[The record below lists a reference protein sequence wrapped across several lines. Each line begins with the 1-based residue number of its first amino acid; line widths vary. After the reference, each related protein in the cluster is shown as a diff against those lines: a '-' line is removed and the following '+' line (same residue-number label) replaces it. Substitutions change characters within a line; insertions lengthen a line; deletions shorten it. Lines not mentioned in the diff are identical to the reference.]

1 MRVFIIILC
10 FSLLIPA
17 FGQTPAEFEKVRQ
30 VQLLA
35 TEKPE
40 DSSDQE
46 TRVATGL
53 FRFYKT
59 AISSQDYYSCQFT
72 PSCSEHAIQAIR
84 KQGFLPG
91 LLNSFD
97 RLTRCNGLNRHH
109 YPYDYEKHLL
119 IDPVHDAHY
128 NPL

>member
-1 MRVFIIILC
+1 MRVFITIL
-10 FSLLIPA
+10 FISLMLPA
-17 FGQTPAEFEKVRQ
+17 FSQTSAEFEKVRQ
-30 VQLLA
+30 MQQKAIDV
-35 TEKPE
+35 PE
-40 DSSDQE
+40 NSSNQE
-46 TRVATGL
+46 TGLVSGL
-53 FRFYKT
+53 FRFYKS
-59 AISSQDYYSCQFT
+59 AISSQDYYSCTFT
-72 PSCSEHAIQAIR
+72 PSCSEHAIQAIK

-109 YPYDYEKHLL
+109 YPYDHEKHLL